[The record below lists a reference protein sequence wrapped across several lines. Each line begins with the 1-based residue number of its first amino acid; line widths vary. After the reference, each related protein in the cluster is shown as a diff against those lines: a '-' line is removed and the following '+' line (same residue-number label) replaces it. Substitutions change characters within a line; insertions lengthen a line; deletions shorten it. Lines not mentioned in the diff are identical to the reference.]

1 MISVIVPVYNV
12 EPFLKK
18 CVDSII
24 NQTYRNIEIILIDD
38 GSPDTCGQ
46 ICDEYAKTD
55 SRFTVIHQE
64 NQGLAETRN
73 IGIEH
78 ALSPYIMFVDSD
90 DWVTADFCEQA
101 YQLIVQRDVDIV
113 FFGFTKLKNGKVM
126 KNPFPNKPEGYKT
139 KKEAIELILS
149 NSGNFVWNKIYRKEL
164 FEGIRYPKGRFY
176 EDVAVTH
183 KLVLKATKIW
193 YSHKRMYYYRYREGS
208 IVTTRSQKRKDD
220 AFEMTMEQIKT
231 LRSIEEMRTIANE
244 MVLVLYFSYCISYE
258 KDTSDERY
266 CLTEKTI
273 MALKPNIPQF
283 FSRKQK
289 IALILFWYCRP
300 LFDFVCRLFNKR
312 I

>member
-1 MISVIVPVYNV
+1 M
-12 EPFLKK
+12 
-18 CVDSII
+18 
-24 NQTYRNIEIILIDD
+24 DD
-38 GSPDTCGQ
+38 GSPDNCPAL
-46 ICDEYAKTD
+46 CDAWAERD
-55 SRFTVIHQE
+55 SRIRVVHQQ
-64 NQGLAETRN
+64 NRGLGAARN
-73 IGIEH
+73 AGLDIATGDYVTFI
-78 ALSPYIMFVDSD
+78 DSD
-90 DWVTADFCEQA
+90 DYLAADTFQHLMQRLEEQP
-101 YQLIVQRDVDIV
+101 DVDILEYELKQ
-113 FFGFTKLKNGKVM
+113 TKEGENDLTLTDKVY
-126 KNPFPNKPEGYKT
+126 PDARLYWLQT
-139 KKEAIELILS
+139 QAWWHS
-149 NSGNFVWNKIYRKEL
+149 YACNKIYRKEL